1 MWYSNAPGPWA
12 GVQAWYLGYALTT
25 SESHRGQLF
34 SLNCLNETKVHIL
47 QLFALN
53 YEIFHVYMQ
62 WQTESWISFLPPQQ
76 TPNPFP
82 LAYSLT
88 LPHAAP
94 KRGPTISARVV
105 CIYLVSLAE
114 KSRSEHQAFLSF
126 RLPPVRSLGELHAL
140 LGGPGLH
147 TTPVPTISLSA
158 QTRSHTRTHA
168 HANYPA
174 PLING
179 RAGECARPA
188 PC

>member
-1 MWYSNAPGPWA
+1 MWYSNAPRPWA

-94 KRGPTISARVV
+94 KRSPTISARVV

-126 RLPPVRSLGELHAL
+126 RLPPRTFAGWTPHFVGRSRSPYHPRSNHLS
-140 LGGPGLH
+140 
-147 TTPVPTISLSA
+147 ISRNTLA
-158 QTRSHTRTHA
+158 HTHA
-168 HANYPA
+168 
-174 PLING
+174 
-179 RAGECARPA
+179 RACKLPRSSD
-188 PC
+188 